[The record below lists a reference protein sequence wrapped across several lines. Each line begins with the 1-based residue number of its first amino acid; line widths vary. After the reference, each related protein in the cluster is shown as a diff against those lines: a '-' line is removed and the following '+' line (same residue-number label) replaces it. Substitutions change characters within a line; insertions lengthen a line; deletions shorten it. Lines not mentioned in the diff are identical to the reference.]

1 MPKGVALTHH
11 NMISN
16 SRQSVR
22 FESKG
27 LSWDSDAQ
35 LIMLPFYHIYVG
47 YQVGRQLPTYQLY

>member
-1 MPKGVALTHH
+1 MPKGVALTHR

-16 SRQSVR
+16 SRQSIR

-35 LIMLPFYHIYVG
+35 LIMLPFYHIYVRSSLI
-47 YQVGRQLPTYQLY
+47 QHPFSSHN